1 MKTSFELVAEFR
13 EDQGKGASRRL
24 RHLGKVPA
32 ILYGGRRDARTL
44 MLDHTKLARLMDD
57 ERFYS
62 TILSLR
68 VGDQTQAAVLK
79 DVQRHPYKNQIMHI
93 DFQRVLED
101 EKIKMIVPL
110 HFKGGAEAKGVKEQ
124 GGVLSHVRN
133 DIEVTCL
140 PKDLPE
146 FIEVDVSGLEINQVL
161 QLSDLKLPAGVEIV
175 ELLAGRDKPVASIH
189 MPRVEEEEVPVVD
202 EAAAAA
208 AAAAGTAAAPGRAG
222 RRTGCCA
229 GCRAGCRTGGRR
241 SCGRCQ
247 GRGRQGREGRQ
258 GRQEGRRQEV
268 TLGIDGGAA
277 LAAPA
282 FWRGRVNGGIAVA
295 AGRRARQSGPGTRGH
310 ATQCGLLVHR

>member
-79 DVQRHPYKNQIMHI
+79 DVHRHPYKNQIMHV

-110 HFKGGAEAKGVKEQ
+110 HFKGGAEAIGVKSQ

-133 DIEVTCL
+133 DVEVTCL

-146 FIEVDVSGLEINQVL
+146 FVEVDVSGLEINQVIK
-161 QLSDLKLPAGVEIV
+161 LSGLRLPAGVEIV
-175 ELLAGRDKPVASIH
+175 DLLAGRDAPVASIH
-189 MPRVEEEEVPVVD
+189 MPRVEEEVAPVVD

-208 AAAAGTAAAPGRAG
+208 VAGVPGAPGAPAAVGAAPGAAAG
-222 RRTGCCA
+222 
-229 GCRAGCRTGGRR
+229 
-241 SCGRCQ
+241 
-247 GRGRQGREGRQ
+247 
-258 GRQEGRRQEV
+258 
-268 TLGIDGGAA
+268 
-277 LAAPA
+277 AAPA
-282 FWRGRVNGGIAVA
+282 A
-295 AGRRARQSGPGTRGH
+295 ADAKGAPAKGAKDGKEAKKGD
-310 ATQCGLLVHR
+310 GKEGKKGDGKK

>member
-32 ILYGGRRDARTL
+32 ILYGGRRDARAL
-44 MLDHTKLARLMDD
+44 MVDQIKLAKLMDD

-101 EKIKMIVPL
+101 EKIRMIVPL
-110 HFKGGAEAKGVKEQ
+110 HFKGGAEAKGVKDQ

-140 PKDLPE
+140 PKDLP
-146 FIEVDVSGLEINQVL
+146 SM
-161 QLSDLKLPAGVEIV
+161 SRWMYPHS
-175 ELLAGRDKPVASIH
+175 RST
-189 MPRVEEEEVPVVD
+189 RSS
-202 EAAAAA
+202 
-208 AAAAGTAAAPGRAG
+208 T
-222 RRTGCCA
+222 
-229 GCRAGCRTGGRR
+229 CR
-241 SCGRCQ
+241 
-247 GRGRQGREGRQ
+247 
-258 GRQEGRRQEV
+258 
-268 TLGIDGGAA
+268 I
-277 LAAPA
+277 
-282 FWRGRVNGGIAVA
+282 
-295 AGRRARQSGPGTRGH
+295 
-310 ATQCGLLVHR
+310 

>member
-79 DVQRHPYKNQIMHI
+79 DVHRHPYKNQIMHV

-110 HFKGGAEAKGVKEQ
+110 HFKGGAEAIGVKSQ

-133 DIEVTCL
+133 DVEVTCL

-146 FIEVDVSGLEINQVL
+146 FIEVDVSALEINQVL

-189 MPRVEEEEVPVVD
+189 MPRVEEEVVPVVD
-202 EAAAAA
+202 EAAAA
-208 AAAAGTAAAPGRAG
+208 AAAAGTAAAPG
-222 RRTGCCA
+222 
-229 GCRAGCRTGGRR
+229 
-241 SCGRCQ
+241 
-247 GRGRQGREGRQ
+247 
-258 GRQEGRRQEV
+258 
-268 TLGIDGGAA
+268 
-277 LAAPA
+277 AAPA
-282 FWRGRVNGGIAVA
+282 ADAKGA
-295 AGRRARQSGPGTRGH
+295 AGKGAKEGAGKKGDSKK
-310 ATQCGLLVHR
+310 